1 MDELDDWRMIQM
13 ETITANDAK
22 QNFGRIMDL
31 ALQAP
36 VSVTKHGR
44 PSVVITSEATF
55 QELLAFKR
63 EHLKAEVNKGFE
75 GLDRGDVSPR
85 TAEEIAESVL
95 ERHRGR

>member
-1 MDELDDWRMIQM
+1 MQ
-13 ETITANDAK
+13 TVTANDAK

-31 ALQAP
+31 ALQTP

-44 PSVVITSEATF
+44 PSVVITSEATY

-63 EHLKAEVNKGFE
+63 EHLQSEVRKGFE
-75 GLDRGDVSPR
+75 SLDRGEASPR